1 MEEKL
6 RGINTK
12 SLFSKYGIVFML
24 AALLLVMAVLIPGFL
39 SVSNI
44 IGILTQGSIYGI
56 MALGVTF
63 IIISGGIDLSA
74 GSMVALT
81 AVISAAFGQR
91 AMASNRIFESL
102 PELGIWAPFLVAI
115 IVGGLLGAVNGA
127 LVAKLK
133 LYPFIATLGTYTI
146 ARGFSLVITKGK
158 PVTQLIP
165 DFQTVGGNLFG
176 LLPTPILIFAACI
189 ALCSILLNRTKFGCN
204 TYAIGGNPSAARITG
219 INLARMTIMIYA
231 FAGIMYG
238 LAAFVYA
245 GRVLSVN
252 PGAAKNYE
260 LSAIAASVIGGTNP
274 IGGSGAIW
282 GVVVGTMILTTI
294 RYGLTMLSVDAYWQ
308 QIAEGV
314 IIVVAVIFA
323 MRQRSKSN

>member
-1 MEEKL
+1 MQETMK
-6 RGINTK
+6 RINIK

-24 AALLLVMAVLIPGFL
+24 LALLCILAMLIPGF
-39 SVSNI
+39 VSINNI
-44 IGILTQGSIYGI
+44 IGILTQSSIYGI

-74 GSMVALT
+74 GSLVALT
-81 AVISAAFGQR
+81 AVVSAAFGQR
-91 AMASNRIFESL
+91 AAASNRIFSAL
-102 PELGIWAPFLVAI
+102 PELGIWAPLLAAI
-115 IVGGLLGAVNGA
+115 VIGGLLGAANGV

-146 ARGFSLVITKGK
+146 ARGFSLVITQGK

-165 DFQTVGGNLFG
+165 AFQTVGGNLFG
-176 LLPTPILIFAACI
+176 FLPTPILIFALCI
-189 ALCSILLNRTKFGCN
+189 WLSSVLLGHTKFGCN
-204 TYAIGGNPSAARITG
+204 TYAIGGNPSAARVTG
-219 INLARMTIMIYA
+219 INITRMTIMIYA

-238 LAAFVYA
+238 LASFVYA

-274 IGGSGAIW
+274 IGGSGTIW
-282 GVVVGTMILTTI
+282 GVVVGSLILTTI

-314 IIVVAVIFA
+314 IIVAAVIFA
-323 MRQRSKSN
+323 MRKKTKAH